1 MSSVKKYA
9 LLIGLN
15 YKNSPY
21 PLNGCWNDVVSMKK
35 LLEEYGYFPGGKSSE
50 SYLSDAEGSMVIVTD
65 EKERVLAKDIL
76 TYIDALVRKAK
87 SGDYVFFH
95 FSGHGGQ
102 LPDERK
108 GTFASSL
115 EEVGG
120 VGDLDEN
127 DGMDET
133 IFGSDLI
140 AIRDDVLRARLV
152 DALPE
157 GVKLRVVLDCCH
169 SGTGLDLPFIYRG
182 TGAEGIA
189 SSDSRKVCKNDV
201 ICFSG
206 CRDDQTS
213 ADAFIDGSAQGAL
226 TSKFVK
232 YAKGFSY
239 VPVQTKSLT
248 EVTTQPTPGGASQP
262 TQGGAKSLA
271 EVNMEKPLFK
281 PYPHRLHTSPVH
293 PAHPTT
299 PTKLA
304 PSASATPASPVSPA
318 VVRPQKTKTW
328 KDFLIEVRED
338 LSKGRY
344 TQIPQISFSTPETHT
359 MVMDL

>member
-1 MSSVKKYA
+1 
-9 LLIGLN
+9 
-15 YKNSPY
+15 
-21 PLNGCWNDVVSMKK
+21 MKK
-35 LLEEYGYFPGGKSSE
+35 LLEEYGYGVDGEASE
-50 SYLSDAEGSMVIVTD
+50 KVTVVTD
-65 EKERVLAKDIL
+65 EKAKVLAGDIL
-76 TYIDALVRKAK
+76 TYIDSLVKKAK
-87 SGDYVFFH
+87 PGDYVFFH

-108 GTFASSL
+108 GAYSSTL

-169 SGTGLDLPFIYRG
+169 SGTGLDLPFTYRG
-182 TGAEGIA
+182 AG
-189 SSDSRKVCKNDV
+189 SYPDSRKVCKNDV

-213 ADAFIDGSAQGAL
+213 ADAFIDGASQGAL

-239 VPVQTKSLT
+239 VPVQPKS
-248 EVTTQPTPGGASQP
+248 TTIVSPDPAP
-262 TQGGAKSLA
+262 KS
-271 EVNMEKPLFK
+271 LFK
-281 PYPHRLHTSPVH
+281 PYVHR
-293 PAHPTT
+293 PATE
-299 PTKLA
+299 PTKH
-304 PSASATPASPVSPA
+304 STPAPTHSSVAP

-328 KDFLIEVRED
+328 KNFLIEVRDD
-338 LSKGRY
+338 LLKGRY
-344 TQIPQISFSTPETHT
+344 SQIPQISFSTPETHT

>member
-1 MSSVKKYA
+1 MAESKSKKYA

-35 LLEEYGYFPGGKSSE
+35 LLEEYGYV
-50 SYLSDAEGSMVIVTD
+50 SDAEGLTSEVTVVTD
-65 EKERVLAKDIL
+65 EKAKVLAGDIL
-76 TYIDALVRKAK
+76 TYVDALVKKAK
-87 SGDYVFFH
+87 PGDYVFFH

-108 GTFASSL
+108 GTFASTL

-182 TGAEGIA
+182 AR
-189 SSDSRKVCKNDV
+189 SYPDSRKGCKNDV

-239 VPVQTKSLT
+239 VPVPTKTVGVEKSLT
-248 EVTTQPTPGGASQP
+248 EETKVKGVA
-262 TQGGAKSLA
+262 
-271 EVNMEKPLFK
+271 EKPLFK
-281 PYPHRLHTSPVH
+281 PYPHRLHPVH
-293 PAHPTT
+293 SVYPVHPTT
-299 PTKLA
+299 PTKLSS
-304 PSASATPASPVSPA
+304 PTPVPVSPA

-328 KDFLIEVRED
+328 KDFLIEVRDD
-338 LSKGRY
+338 LAKGRY
-344 TQIPQISFSTPETHT
+344 AQIPQISFSTPETHT